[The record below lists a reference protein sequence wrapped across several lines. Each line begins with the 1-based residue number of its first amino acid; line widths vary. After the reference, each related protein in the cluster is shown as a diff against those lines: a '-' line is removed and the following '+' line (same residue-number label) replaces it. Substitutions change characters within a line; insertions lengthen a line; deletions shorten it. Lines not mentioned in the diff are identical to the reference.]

1 MFGDRNTVSL
11 WVLWATPTRPWL
23 KDAKD
28 SRETPLGRTT
38 ALKPR
43 SRDGISTEAD
53 ASTSYIHDLGTV
65 PTVGST
71 QKSMN
76 PSVYVTISTPGTDF
90 ST

>member
-1 MFGDRNTVSL
+1 MHTIHSILGYHARKPDHVYEPVFGDRNTISI
-11 WVLWATPTRPWL
+11 WVLWATPTIPWL

-43 SRDGISTEAD
+43 SRYGISTDAD

-65 PTVGST
+65 VP
-71 QKSMN
+71 KSL
-76 PSVYVTISTPGTDF
+76 
-90 ST
+90 